1 MKHSSQMI
9 ILYNDV
15 RTSTGDSDTLPFMPM
30 FEYELPPTIKALQLM
45 EQSVESY
52 LNELLQ
58 REKYHLSISVDEQR
72 SDIAEDDDH
81 RDSALDTY
89 SETSSLIEPTTI
101 SKDSISIIP
110 QLMNIPEARSSSS
123 SDDKKTIVSSSSPPS
138 SHHSQS
144 KTEHQSLSMDPLTT
158 VEELP
163 PYLPPLTI
171 QIAQIERQI
180 SDEGYRSVINERQQK
195 ATGFNNSPLL
205 IRSKSYDCTEKV
217 DKWLSS
223 TTPPLSMSNT
233 VENINNNDFQVNLS
247 FSFFKFINILF

>member
-15 RTSTGDSDTLPFMPM
+15 RASTGNSDALPFMPM

-52 LNELLQ
+52 LNELSK
-58 REKYHLSISVDEQR
+58 REQYQLPISIDEEQ
-72 SDIAEDDDH
+72 SEIAEDDDI

-89 SETSSLIEPTTI
+89 SETSSLIEPINI
-101 SKDSISIIP
+101 SKDLTSVIP

-138 SHHSQS
+138 SHHSHS
-144 KTEHQSLSMDPLTT
+144 KTEHQPSSTSPLTT

-180 SDEGYRSVINERQQK
+180 SDEGYRSVRNEQQQQ
-195 ATGFNNSPLL
+195 ATGNNNNSPLL
-205 IRSKSYDCTEKV
+205 IRSKSLDCTEKV

-223 TTPPLSMSNT
+223 TTPPLPISIT
-233 VENINNNDFQVNLS
+233 DENVNFQV
-247 FSFFKFINILF
+247 